1 MRLAVAMTMAVGM
14 MAPALVSAE
23 ESVIGKYTGSF
34 IVSTSR
40 GPIRT
45 GLGLVLDSAEGGV
58 VKGNAKIF
66 DWSCAGDYP
75 MEGTLAEG
83 KMQLRSTAKGG
94 RAGDCSLRLNL
105 AVDGDRLTGTTG
117 SGQPVQLSK

>member
-1 MRLAVAMTMAVGM
+1 MRLTVAITMAVGM

-23 ESVIGKYTGSF
+23 ESIIGKYTGDF
-34 IVSTSR
+34 IMSTSR

-45 GLGLVLDSAEGGV
+45 GLGLVLDRAEGGV
-58 VKGNAKIF
+58 VKGTATIF

-75 MEGTLAEG
+75 MEGTFREG

-105 AVDGDRLTGTTG
+105 AVDGGRLTGTTG